1 MRLGPQSGSR
11 TLPMWFLVPPTVIH
25 SMAHYMLST
34 IFKTLTWKIMKA
46 RQRSLQEQQGAISK
60 PTGTPPGIDQY
71 REQMSSIVGFL
82 FADCILYP
90 IETVLLRLHL
100 QGTRTIIDNLG
111 KTSRRQQ

>member
-1 MRLGPQSGSR
+1 MIY
-11 TLPMWFLVPPTVIH
+11 TCTPTYLI
-25 SMAHYMLST
+25 L
-34 IFKTLTWKIMKA
+34 
-46 RQRSLQEQQGAISK
+46 GAISK

-82 FADCILYP
+82 FADFILYP

-111 KTSRRQQ
+111 KTLLFMKKDIFKSHTFIIFIN